1 MAQLLVRNV
10 DDKIVEML
18 KQRAA
23 THGRSMEAELRAVL
37 SEVLLSRQNVTG
49 EFLKRSQ
56 ELRERFKSPLDSADL
71 IREDR
76 DTR

>member
-37 SEVLLSRQNVTG
+37 NEVLLSRQNVTG